1 MAILGRKWVVVILR
15 ELLLNETARFDDIV
29 YETGIPRDILS
40 GRLRDL
46 EEIGLLQKEQY
57 SARPPRYEYRLT
69 EQGKD
74 MYGIV
79 QSIRTWGDKHL
90 HNNPEFVSDFVHDC
104 GEVFH
109 AKVMCSEC
117 GRELRA
123 GDSRAE
129 NSFHQSDAF
138 VR

>member
-15 ELLLNETARFDDIV
+15 ELLLSETTRFDDIV

-46 EEIGLLQKEQY
+46 EEIGLLMREQY
-57 SARPPRYEYRLT
+57 SEHPPRYEYRLT

-74 MYGIV
+74 LYGVV
-79 QSIRTWGDKHL
+79 QSIRAWGDKHL
-90 HNNPEFVSDFVHDC
+90 RADPEFVSEFVHDC

-109 AKVMCSEC
+109 ALIVCSEC
-117 GRELRA
+117 GRELKA
-123 GDSRAE
+123 GDSRVD
-129 NSFHQSDAF
+129 NSFHRSDALAH
-138 VR
+138 